1 MLQQAWGALPLRCPR
16 SLWVASLPPA
26 TQANRAR
33 RVAMLRQARVKAEW
47 RVASFLPATQVH
59 RERRVAAEPRV
70 QAARQVA
77 PGAVARVQILRGA
90 LRSAPP
96 VAG

>member
-1 MLQQAWGALPLRCPR
+1 MLPQARVKAKWR
-16 SLWVASLPPA
+16 VASLPPA
-26 TQANRAR
+26 TQVHRAR
-33 RVAMLRQARVKAEW
+33 RVAMLRQARGK
-47 RVASFLPATQVH
+47 
-59 RERRVAAEPRV
+59 
-70 QAARQVA
+70 AARRVA

>member
-1 MLQQAWGALPLRCPR
+1 MLW
-16 SLWVASLPPA
+16 
-26 TQANRAR
+26 
-33 RVAMLRQARVKAEW
+33 QARVKAEW
-47 RVASFLPATQVH
+47 RVASLPPVTQAN
-59 RERRVAAEPRV
+59 RARRAAAEPRV